1 MTRVVLALTLV
12 AAVVLGAGAYISA
25 GRAPG
30 PAIDIVQPTHL
41 VGRSAVF
48 EATIEAPGG
57 ALTSLEAAIEQGDQ
71 RFPLFALGGSA
82 EGAIS
87 QDGPDQVR
95 VTRRFNRD
103 SHPNLVAGPAR
114 VVVSA
119 TRPVLFELREA
130 STTAVLDVEVRLDP
144 PRVQLVSRFHYINHG
159 GAEMVVYRVTPPDV
173 DSGVFV
179 GDRFYRGY
187 AAAGAGLEGD
197 SALRVAFFALLHDQD
212 LNTSIELYATD
223 EAGNETR
230 SGFDHRIFPEPFRRS
245 KIQLSDTFLRRVVPP
260 LVSHVAEL
268 ADEDLGDAPAI
279 DDLLDLYL
287 FINGTLRQQN
297 RETLAAFAGGYGRS
311 DADEAMLWTDAFVPL
326 ANAQVESGFADHR
339 TYVHDGVD
347 VDRQIHLGFD
357 LASTANAPVLASNR
371 GTVLHA
377 DYLGIYGNCVIIDHG
392 MGLQSLY
399 AHLSAID
406 VSPGDAVA
414 REQQIGRSG
423 VSGLASGDHLHFA
436 VLLHGRPVN
445 PVEWWD
451 QHWIEDRITRKLR
464 EASGAETP

>member
-1 MTRVVLALTLV
+1 MLVVVVALG
-12 AAVVLGAGAYISA
+12 LGVYIAA
-25 GRAPG
+25 GRAAG
-30 PAIDIVQPTHL
+30 PEINIIHPAHL
-41 VGRSAVF
+41 VGRSAAF
-48 EATIEAPGG
+48 EATVTAPGG
-57 ALTSLEAAIEQGDQ
+57 NLTALDATIEQNGQ
-71 RFPLFALGGSA
+71 RFPLFALTGPA
-82 EGAIS
+82 EGALR
-87 QDGPDQVR
+87 QEGPDQVR
-95 VTRRFNRD
+95 VTRSFDRN
-103 SHPNLVAGPAR
+103 SHPDLVAGPAR

-130 STTAVLDVEVRLDP
+130 HTTAARDVEVRLDP
-144 PRVQLVSRFHYINHG
+144 PRVQVVSRFHYINHG
-159 GAEMVVYRVTPPDV
+159 GAEMVVYRVTPADA

-187 AAAGAGLEGD
+187 PASGAGVEGD
-197 SALRVAFFALLHDQD
+197 STLRVALFALLHDQD
-212 LNTSIELYATD
+212 LVTPVELYAAD

-230 SGFDHRIFPEPFRRS
+230 SGFDHRIFPQSFRRS
-245 KIQLSDTFLRRVVPP
+245 EIQLSDAFLRRVVPP
-260 LVSHVAEL
+260 IVNRVPEL
-268 ADEDLGDAPAI
+268 TDEELGSAPAI

-287 FINGTLRQQN
+287 FINGSLRQQN
-297 RETLAAFAGGYGRS
+297 RETLAAFSGGTSETMQWS
-311 DADEAMLWTDAFVPL
+311 DSFLSL

-339 TYVHDGVD
+339 TYVHSGRD
-347 VDRQIHLGFD
+347 VDQQVHLGFD

-406 VSPGDAVA
+406 VSPGEEVV

-423 VSGLASGDHLHFA
+423 VTGLAGGDHLHFA
-436 VLLHGRPVN
+436 ILLQGRPVN

-451 QHWIEDRITRKLR
+451 QHWIEDRIQRKLG
-464 EASGAETP
+464 EVSATPLP